1 MNNMKAFIYFV
12 EPEVMEGALS
22 GWPQKMRL
30 ALCLYKSGR
39 IEIMMFHCKESQ
51 GIIKRMRDILKLET
65 GSFGIVPEARG
76 YPTKAI
82 RFSDQQHF
90 LKLIMEKE
98 DLCEIASD
106 YAINYRFAE
115 EEGLDPNYFTNSSN
129 KGEKPARLPTVR
141 PGMSAT
147 LFQSRRPKTKKRL
160 AVKTTAKAQKIT
172 NFISG
177 EKEYFKG
184 SFAEVARIEAS
195 GTNVLLTLNP
205 DAAASNLPVLQA
217 FGVTH
222 IDEYNQFLLDRPLV
236 KNWTAGQ
243 SAVIE
248 IPIDQLSSKF
258 PSNYFDTPRIA
269 VVMIVPKDIYVTCG
283 PKIPSEDTD
292 RDGYHSAE
300 YPTAMLE
307 DKAAFF
313 PGNQKWQ

>member
-1 MNNMKAFIYFV
+1 MNKMKAFIYFV
-12 EPEVMEGALS
+12 EPEVIEGVLT

-39 IEIMMFHCKESQ
+39 VEIMMFHCKEGQ

-65 GSFGIVPEARG
+65 GSFGIVPETKG

-129 KGEKPARLPTVR
+129 KGEKPSRR
-141 PGMSAT
+141 PVVKPSVPVN
-147 LFQSRRPKTKKRL
+147 LFQSRRATAKKRI
-160 AVKTTAKAQKIT
+160 AVKTRAKAQKIT
-172 NFISG
+172 NFVSG

-184 SFAEVARIEAS
+184 SFAEIARIETS
-195 GTNVLLTLNP
+195 GKNVLLTLNP
-205 DAAASNLPVLQA
+205 DAAPSNLPVLQA
-217 FGVTH
+217 PGIIH

-236 KNWTAGQ
+236 KNWNAGQ

-248 IPIDQLSSKF
+248 MPIDQLFSKF
-258 PSNYFDTPRIA
+258 PSDYFDTPRIA

-283 PKIPSEDTD
+283 PAIPSEDTD
-292 RDGYHSAE
+292 RDSFHPAE
-300 YPTAMLE
+300 YPTAMQE
-307 DKAAFF
+307 DQAFF
-313 PGNQKWQ
+313 SGNQKWQ